1 MNLQFVLEALQNL
14 RTRIDAWG
22 LTTESLWIA
31 AAVAAVFFLLS
42 FREVITWFLKMS
54 HLREELREL
63 REENAAMR
71 TSIDQIHAPFRNRP
85 PRFRRPRR
93 KPWKRPS
100 ASRSI
105 TDLL

>member
-71 TSIDQIHAPFRNRP
+71 TSIDQIHALLAVQESTAEVPAAAAKAVEAP
-85 PRFRRPRR
+85 KRFPL
-93 KPWKRPS
+93 
-100 ASRSI
+100 
-105 TDLL
+105 DH